1 MLFPAFSFFKVNKI
15 MKEESIYK
23 YFQVG
28 DIVKDCPESC
38 WGETKF
44 IIRSFYGNW
53 YLPIAYVH
61 QLGKPDTNKYKCNF
75 DVRELR
81 LVGAAKRPLKKVE
94 KKTLIR
100 MMSKGVIEA
109 KRELKIRVN
118 NKEL

>member
-1 MLFPAFSFFKVNKI
+1 M
-15 MKEESIYK
+15 
-23 YFQVG
+23 
-28 DIVKDCPESC
+28 
-38 WGETKF
+38 
-44 IIRSFYGNW
+44 
-53 YLPIAYVH
+53 PIAYVH

>member
-1 MLFPAFSFFKVNKI
+1 M
-15 MKEESIYK
+15 
-23 YFQVG
+23 
-28 DIVKDCPESC
+28 
-38 WGETKF
+38 
-44 IIRSFYGNW
+44 
-53 YLPIAYVH
+53 
-61 QLGKPDTNKYKCNF
+61 NKYKCNF

-81 LVGAAKRPLKKVE
+81 LIGAAKRPLKKVE

>member
-1 MLFPAFSFFKVNKI
+1 MLFPAFFFSTVNKI

-23 YFQVG
+23 YFRVG
-28 DIVKDCPESC
+28 DIVKDCPESW

-44 IIRSFYGNW
+44 IIRSFHGNW

-81 LVGAAKRPLKKVE
+81 LIGAAKRPLKKVE

-100 MMSKGVIEA
+100 MMAKGVEEA
-109 KRELKIRVN
+109 RREFHIRVN
-118 NKEL
+118 NKQL